1 MVEETCVSG
10 GRPRH
15 LDVAIVIPVAGDSP
29 YLSESFA
36 SVDRISRVEAIVVED
51 GPSRP
56 RHLQAGV
63 PVRHLATGR
72 RTGPAATRNFGIE
85 SARATFIAFLD
96 SDDLHT
102 PGHLERCVRA
112 LRDSGADAV
121 AGVGRWIAVDGSP
134 LGAADLVW
142 HDFNPAAAF
151 GSLLMRNRIAT
162 PTVVIRREMLL
173 QLGGFDDT
181 LTHAEDYDLW
191 LRIARNGRWTYLDSV
206 EALVRRHG
214 SNTSRDMQAHLDAE
228 RQILQR
234 WPVDVVCA
242 ALADL
247 FPGTGTQRLG
257 ALATYAFKIENEVLL
272 RDTLRELGGVDPLS
286 PLGPFLIGTWE
297 LQSGRFHAALVEL
310 EKGSAL
316 PSVPA
321 ELWNNLGVALCRA
334 ERLEEARRAF
344 ERARSLRPD
353 YRDPSLNLEALSACR
368 EDQWRVTLRP
378 LREHLPP
385 P

>member
-1 MVEETCVSG
+1 MVEETCVPGERS
-10 GRPRH
+10 RQ
-15 LDVAIVIPVAGDSP
+15 LDVAIVIPVAGDAP
-29 YLSESFA
+29 YLSESLA
-36 SVDRISRVEAIVVED
+36 SVDSTSRVEAIVVED
-51 GPSRP
+51 GPLRP
-56 RHLQAGV
+56 RHLRAGV

-72 RTGPAATRNFGIE
+72 RTGPAAARNVGIR
-85 SARATFIAFLD
+85 SAPATFIAFLD

-134 LGAADLVW
+134 LGAPDLVW
-142 HDFNPAAAF
+142 HDFNLAATF
-151 GSLLMRNRIAT
+151 GSLLIRNQIAT
-162 PTVVIRREMLL
+162 PTVVVRREMLL
-173 QLGGFDDT
+173 QLGGFDNT

-214 SNTSRDMQAHLDAE
+214 SNTSRDLQAHLDAE

-234 WPVDVVCA
+234 WSVDAACA
-242 ALADL
+242 AFADL
-247 FPGTGTQRLG
+247 FPGSGTQRLA
-257 ALATYAFKIENEVLL
+257 ALATYAFKIENEALL

-286 PLGPFLIGTWE
+286 PLSPFLIGTWE
-297 LQSGRFHAALVEL
+297 LQRGRYLGALEAL
-310 EKGSAL
+310 EEGASL

-334 ERLEEARRAF
+334 ERLEEAQRAF

-368 EDQWRVTLRP
+368 GDQWRVTPRP